1 MTMEETVKF
10 FFGHSNDMIEDEDRR
25 NKMEKI
31 FLSKKQK
38 KSNPKAETD
47 YKDRRKVEEKLKNLH
62 MKFTTKP
69 SQWTQFLRLFKTDQG
84 SLWFYDYMLQ
94 KMNKEKER
102 ASNEKR
108 RQQQKKINEEMLIN
122 QQIDITRNF
131 DKIKMH
137 KRRDSD
143 SDDC

>member
-69 SQWTQFLRLFKTDQG
+69 S
-84 SLWFYDYMLQ
+84 
-94 KMNKEKER
+94 
-102 ASNEKR
+102 
-108 RQQQKKINEEMLIN
+108 
-122 QQIDITRNF
+122 
-131 DKIKMH
+131 
-137 KRRDSD
+137 
-143 SDDC
+143 